1 LEYQFMTRLNLLAG
15 AFMILGTVAAHAQ
28 SPAPDASAA
37 PPPGGADGGAMHGS
51 MGGHGGYMGMHRR
64 AMMMQKSAGFRFKR
78 DGAEIDIRCAA
89 DESTKACV
97 DAAAVLI
104 DKLATIK
111 TTP

>member
-1 LEYQFMTRLNLLAG
+1 MTRLNLLAG
-15 AFMILGTVAAHAQ
+15 AFLVLGAAAAHAQ
-28 SPAPDASAA
+28 GAPSDAPAA
-37 PPPGGADGGAMHGS
+37 PPPGGEDGGMMHGP
-51 MGGHGGYMGMHRR
+51 MGDHGGYRGMHHR

-89 DESTKACV
+89 NEPTKACV

-104 DKLATIK
+104 DKLATMK